1 MWNVPEAAQSTM
13 ESPNKRLKPSNE
25 GDDFMSLD
33 VGNEDDGKY
42 GYGNEDDEAEEHNP
56 TANAPRGPKAQYQR
70 DARFDRRN
78 AQDRPRSKHAL
89 PGHEPWILVKTKFG
103 RRFVHNTQ
111 TRESLWRI
119 PEDVWPAVRDFDAW
133 EKQQKE
139 REENAKWAE
148 QELQAMRQRSKAEEK
163 NQRADAEE
171 GRNSRR
177 RSESLQREDEEAM
190 MAELAAQAEH
200 AEEQDAKDAT
210 ETVEPQV
217 GETGYDSEG
226 SFEYVEV
233 TDDEEGDDDGSEA
246 GQGGLAEPAQPD
258 DGTQDPAEPEDEGP
272 VEFGEDDIAYQLA
285 AMGADYGLDEGEYGS
300 PPPEGWSEGA
310 EGLPLSD
317 EDAANLFKDLLD
329 DHHISPY
336 TPWEKLLLDE
346 SPTSILHDDRYTV
359 LPTMKARRHVFDDW
373 ARAKAAQIQAAR
385 AQMEKLDPRIP
396 YLALLADKASPKL
409 YWPEFKRKFKKEPA
423 LLDRKLPDKEKEK
436 LYRDH
441 IARLKLPE
449 SARRA
454 DLIALLKS
462 IPLRN
467 LNSST
472 SLDALPQGF
481 RGHLHSISLP
491 PRSRDEVVGQYIESL
506 PPPPDAGDIS
516 DEKTAEEQ
524 ERLKREKVRRETA
537 LQERKKKV
545 DEEMRKVEK
554 EERFARKGLLEE
566 ERELSRAV
574 VGAGTRKG
582 LKAMLGAEGEEK
594 EEGGGEGGGG

>member
-1 MWNVPEAAQSTM
+1 M

-33 VGNEDDGKY
+33 VGDGDDGKY

-78 AQDRPRSKHAL
+78 AQDRPRSKHTL

-103 RRFVHNTQ
+103 RRFVHNTA

-119 PEDVWPAVRDFDAW
+119 PDDVWPAVRDFDAW

-148 QELQAMRQRSKAEEK
+148 QELQAMRQQSKAEEK
-163 NQRADAEE
+163 NQRADAED
-171 GRNSRR
+171 GRSRRR

-200 AEEQDAKDAT
+200 AEEQDAKNAT

-233 TDDEEGDDDGSEA
+233 TDDEEGEDNGSEA
-246 GQGGLAEPAQPD
+246 GQGDRAEPAQPD
-258 DGTQDPAEPEDEGP
+258 DGALSPAEQEDAGP

-336 TPWEKLLLDE
+336 TPWEKVILDNE

-373 ARAKAAQIQAAR
+373 ARHKAAQIQTAR

-409 YWPEFKRKFKKEPA
+409 YWPEFKRKFKREPA

-436 LYRDH
+436 LYREH

-449 SARRA
+449 STRKA

-462 IPLRN
+462 IPLRH

-472 SLDALPQGF
+472 TLDALPQDF
-481 RGHLHSISLP
+481 RGNLHSISLP
-491 PRSRDEVVGQYIESL
+491 PRTRDEVVRRYISAL
-506 PPPPDAGDIS
+506 PPPPDAGDVL
-516 DEKTAEEQ
+516 DEKTAEER
-524 ERLKREKVRRETA
+524 ERKRSEKLRREAA
-537 LQERKKKV
+537 LEERKRKV
-545 DEEMRKVEK
+545 EEERRKVEK
-554 EERFARKGLLEE
+554 EERFARKGLREE

-574 VGAGTRKG
+574 VGTGTRRG
-582 LKAMLGAEGEEK
+582 LRALLGAEGEEEK
-594 EEGGGEGGGG
+594 EEKGAGEGGGV

>member
-1 MWNVPEAAQSTM
+1 M

-33 VGNEDDGKY
+33 VGDGDDGKY
-42 GYGNEDDEAEEHNP
+42 GYGNEEHEAEAEHNP

-119 PEDVWPAVRDFDAW
+119 PDDVWPAVRDFDAW
-133 EKQQKE
+133 ERQQKE

-148 QELQAMRQRSKAEEK
+148 QELQAMRQQSKAEEK

-171 GRNSRR
+171 GRNRRR

-200 AEEQDAKDAT
+200 AEEQDAKNAT
-210 ETVEPQV
+210 KTVEPQV

-233 TDDEEGDDDGSEA
+233 TDDEEGEDGGSEA
-246 GQGGLAEPAQPD
+246 GEGGLTEPARAD
-258 DGTQDPAEPEDEGP
+258 DATPGPVEPEDEGP

-336 TPWEKLLLDE
+336 TPWEKLLLDDA
-346 SPTSILHDDRYTV
+346 SPSSILHDDRYTA

-373 ARAKAAQIQAAR
+373 ARTKAASIQAAR
-385 AQMEKLDPRIP
+385 AQMEKQDPRIP

-409 YWPEFKRKFKKEPA
+409 YWPEFKRKFKREPA
-423 LLDRKLPDKEKEK
+423 LTDRKLPDRDKEK

-449 SARRA
+449 SSRKA
-454 DLIALLKS
+454 DLIGLLQS
-462 IPLRN
+462 IPLRH
-467 LNSST
+467 LNNST
-472 SLDALPQGF
+472 SLDQLSQPFLAN
-481 RGHLHSISLP
+481 LHSISLP
-491 PRSRDEVVGQYIESL
+491 PRTRDEVVRQYIASL
-506 PPPPDAGDIS
+506 PPPPDVGALS
-516 DEKTAEEQ
+516 DEKAGEE
-524 ERLKREKVRRETA
+524 EEKRRSEKLRREAA
-537 LQERKKKV
+537 LQERKRKV
-545 DEEMRKVEK
+545 EEERRKVEK
-554 EERFARKGLLEE
+554 EERVARRGLAEE
-566 ERELSRAV
+566 ERELRQAV
-574 VGAGTRKG
+574 VGTGSRRG
-582 LKAMLGAEGEEK
+582 LKAMLGAEGEGM
-594 EEGGGEGGGG
+594 EGGGEGGGG

>member
-1 MWNVPEAAQSTM
+1 M

-33 VGNEDDGKY
+33 VGDGDDGKY
-42 GYGNEDDEAEEHNP
+42 GYGNEDNEAEEHNP
-56 TANAPRGPKAQYQR
+56 TANVPRGPKAQHQR

-103 RRFVHNTQ
+103 RRFVHNTA

-119 PEDVWPAVRDFDAW
+119 PDNVWPAVRDFDAW

-148 QELQAMRQRSKAEEK
+148 QELQAMRQQSKAEEK
-163 NQRADAEE
+163 NQRADVEE
-171 GRNSRR
+171 GRNRRR

-200 AEEQDAKDAT
+200 AEEQDAKDAM

-233 TDDEEGDDDGSEA
+233 TDDEEGEDNGSEA
-246 GQGGLAEPAQPD
+246 GQGDRAEPAQPD
-258 DGTQDPAEPEDEGP
+258 DGTLGPAEQEDAGP

-336 TPWEKLLLDE
+336 TPWEKLVLDE
-346 SPTSILHDDRYTV
+346 SSTSILHDDRYTV

-373 ARAKAAQIQAAR
+373 ARHKAVQIQTAR
-385 AQMEKLDPRIP
+385 AQMEKQDPRIP

-436 LYRDH
+436 LYREH

-449 SARRA
+449 SSRKA

-467 LNSST
+467 LNNST
-472 SLDALPQGF
+472 TLDSLPQHF
-481 RGHLHSISLP
+481 LANLHSISLA
-491 PRSRDEVVGQYIESL
+491 PRTRDEVVGQYIESL
-506 PPPPDAGDIS
+506 PPPPDAGDVL

-524 ERLKREKVRRETA
+524 ERKKSEKLRREAA
-537 LQERKKKV
+537 LQERKRQV
-545 DEEMRKVEK
+545 EEERRKVEK
-554 EERFARKGLLEE
+554 EERFARKGLREE

-574 VGAGTRKG
+574 VGTGSRRG
-582 LKAMLGAEGEEK
+582 LKAMLGAEGEE
-594 EEGGGEGGGG
+594 GGGEGGAG

>member
-1 MWNVPEAAQSTM
+1 M

-33 VGNEDDGKY
+33 VGDEADDKY
-42 GYGNEDDEAEEHNP
+42 GYGNEEDEAEDQNP

-89 PGHEPWILVKTKFG
+89 PGHEPWVLVKTKFG

-119 PEDVWPAVRDFDAW
+119 PDDVWPAVRDFDAW

-148 QELQAMRQRSKAEEK
+148 QELQAMRQQSKAEEK

-171 GRNSRR
+171 GRNRRR

-200 AEEQDAKDAT
+200 AEEQDAKNAAK
-210 ETVEPQV
+210 TVEPQV

-246 GQGGLAEPAQPD
+246 GQGLRAEPAQPD
-258 DGTQDPAEPEDEGP
+258 NETSGPAEPEDEGP

-310 EGLPLSD
+310 EGLPLSN

-336 TPWEKLLLDE
+336 TPWEKLLQDE
-346 SPTSILHDDRYTV
+346 DSPTSILHDDRYTV
-359 LPTMKARRHVFDDW
+359 LPNMKARRHVFDDW
-373 ARAKAAQIQAAR
+373 ARAKAAEIQTAR
-385 AQMEKLDPRIP
+385 AQMERQDPRIP
-396 YLALLADKASPKL
+396 YLALLAAKASPKL

-423 LLDRKLPDKEKEK
+423 LLDRKLGDKDKEK

-449 SARRA
+449 STRKA

-462 IPLRN
+462 LPLRI
-467 LNSST
+467 LNNST
-472 SLDALPQGF
+472 RLDSLPQAF
-481 RGHLHSISLP
+481 LAHLHSISLP
-491 PRSRDEVVGQYIESL
+491 PRTRDEVVGQYISSL
-506 PPPPDAGDIS
+506 PPPPDAAES
-516 DEKTAEEQ
+516 ADEKTAEEQ
-524 ERLKREKVRRETA
+524 ERLRREKARREAA
-537 LQERKKKV
+537 LLERKRAV
-545 DEEMRKVEK
+545 EEERRRVEK
-554 EERFARKGLLEE
+554 EERFARMGLLEE
-566 ERELSRAV
+566 ERELRQADVGKGSR
-574 VGAGTRKG
+574 RG
-582 LKAMLGAEGEEK
+582 LRAMLGGAEGEGDREGMG
-594 EEGGGEGGGG
+594 ESGGG

>member
-1 MWNVPEAAQSTM
+1 M

-25 GDDFMSLD
+25 ADDFMSLD
-33 VGNEDDGKY
+33 VGDEGDGKY
-42 GYGNEDDEAEEHNP
+42 GYGNEEDEAADQNSI
-56 TANAPRGPKAQYQR
+56 ANAPRGPKAQYQR

-78 AQDRPRSKHAL
+78 AQDRPRSKHLL
-89 PGHEPWILVKTKFG
+89 PGHEPWVLVKTKFG

-119 PEDVWPAVRDFDAW
+119 PDDVWPAVRDFDAW

-148 QELQAMRQRSKAEEK
+148 QELQAMRQQSKAEEK

-171 GRNSRR
+171 GRSRRR

-200 AEEQDAKDAT
+200 AEEQDAKHAAK
-210 ETVEPQV
+210 TVEPQV

-233 TDDEEGDDDGSEA
+233 TDDEEGDDAGSEA
-246 GQGGLAEPAQPD
+246 GQGDRTEPAQMD
-258 DGTQDPAEPEDEGP
+258 DETHDPLEPEDSGP

-300 PPPEGWSEGA
+300 PPPEGWDEGA
-310 EGLPLSD
+310 EGLPLSS

-336 TPWEKLLLDE
+336 TPWEKLLQDE
-346 SPTSILHDDRYTV
+346 TPTSILNDDRYTV
-359 LPTMKARRHVFDDW
+359 LSNMKARRHVFDAW
-373 ARAKAAQIQAAR
+373 ARSKAAQIQTAR
-385 AQMEKLDPRIP
+385 AHTEKQDPRIP
-396 YLALLADKASPKL
+396 YLALLAVHASPKL

-423 LLDRKLPDKEKEK
+423 LTDRKLPDKEKEK

-441 IARLKLPE
+441 VARLKLPE
-449 SARRA
+449 SARKA

-462 IPLRN
+462 LPLRV

-472 SLDALPQGF
+472 TLDELPQAF
-481 RGHLHSISLP
+481 RAHLHSISLP
-491 PRSRDEVVGQYIESL
+491 PRTRDGVVGQYISSL
-506 PPPPDAGDIS
+506 PPPPPS
-516 DEKTAEEQ
+516 DEGQSAVEKDGEER
-524 ERLKREKVRRETA
+524 ERLGREKAKREAA
-537 LQERKKKV
+537 LQERKRAV
-545 DEEMRKVEK
+545 EEERKKVEK
-554 EERFARKGLLEE
+554 EDRFARKGLAEE
-566 ERELSRAV
+566 ERELRRAEVERGSR
-574 VGAGTRKG
+574 RG
-582 LKAMLGAEGEEK
+582 LRAILGEEGEG
-594 EEGGGEGGGG
+594 EGLGEGGSGG

>member
-1 MWNVPEAAQSTM
+1 M

-33 VGNEDDGKY
+33 VGDGDDGKY
-42 GYGNEDDEAEEHNP
+42 GYGNEDDETEEHNP

-103 RRFVHNTQ
+103 RRFVHNTA

-119 PEDVWPAVRDFDAW
+119 PDDVWPAVRDFDAW

-148 QELQAMRQRSKAEEK
+148 QELQAMRQQSKAEEK

-171 GRNSRR
+171 GRSRRR

-200 AEEQDAKDAT
+200 AEEQDAKNAT

-233 TDDEEGDDDGSEA
+233 TDDEEGDDEGSEA
-246 GQGGLAEPAQPD
+246 GQRDRAEPGPAD
-258 DGTQDPAEPEDEGP
+258 DETHQGQAEPEDEGP

-346 SPTSILHDDRYTV
+346 TPTSILHDDRYTV

-373 ARAKAAQIQAAR
+373 ARHKAAQIQAAR
-385 AQMEKLDPRIP
+385 AQMEKLDPKIP
-396 YLALLADKASPKL
+396 YLALLSDKASPKL

-436 LYRDH
+436 LYREH

-449 SARRA
+449 STRKA
-454 DLIALLKS
+454 DVIALLQS

-467 LNSST
+467 LNIST
-472 SLDALPQGF
+472 TLDSLPQDF
-481 RGHLHSISLP
+481 LANLQSISLP
-491 PRSRDEVVGQYIESL
+491 PRTRDEVLTQYISSL
-506 PPPPDAGDIS
+506 PPPPDAGDIL

-524 ERLKREKVRRETA
+524 ERQKNEKVRREAA
-537 LQERKKKV
+537 LQERKRKV
-545 DEEMRKVEK
+545 EEERRKVEK
-554 EERFARKGLLEE
+554 EERFARKGLAEE

-574 VGAGTRKG
+574 VGKGSRRG
-582 LKAMLGAEGEEK
+582 LKAMLGAEGEGG
-594 EEGGGEGGGG
+594 EGGGEGGGG

>member
-1 MWNVPEAAQSTM
+1 MG
-13 ESPNKRLKPSNE
+13 SPNKRLKPSNE

-33 VGNEDDGKY
+33 VGDEADDKY
-42 GYGNEDDEAEEHNP
+42 GYGNEEDEAEDQNP

-89 PGHEPWILVKTKFG
+89 PGHEPWVLVKTKFG

-119 PEDVWPAVRDFDAW
+119 PDDVWPAVRDFDAW

-148 QELQAMRQRSKAEEK
+148 QELQAMRQQSKAEEK
-163 NQRADAEE
+163 NERADAEE
-171 GRNSRR
+171 GRSRRR

-200 AEEQDAKDAT
+200 AEEQDAKNAAK
-210 ETVEPQV
+210 TVEPQV

-246 GQGGLAEPAQPD
+246 GQGDRAEPAQMD
-258 DGTQDPAEPEDEGP
+258 DETHEPGKPEDPGP

-310 EGLPLSD
+310 EGLPLSS

-336 TPWEKLLLDE
+336 TPWEKLLQDE
-346 SPTSILHDDRYTV
+346 DSPTSILHDDRYTV
-359 LPTMKARRHVFDDW
+359 LPNMKIRRHVFDDW
-373 ARAKAAQIQAAR
+373 ARAKAAQIQTAR
-385 AQMEKLDPRIP
+385 AQMEKQDPRIP

-423 LLDRKLPDKEKEK
+423 LLDRKLADKDKEK

-441 IARLKLPE
+441 VARLKLPE
-449 SARRA
+449 STRKA
-454 DLIALLKS
+454 DLIAPLKS
-462 IPLRN
+462 LPPRV
-467 LNSST
+467 LNNST
-472 SLDALPQGF
+472 RLDSLPQPF
-481 RGHLHSISLP
+481 LAHLHSISLP
-491 PRSRDEVVGQYIESL
+491 PRTRDEVVGQYLSSL
-506 PPPPDAGDIS
+506 PPPPDAAES
-516 DEKTAEEQ
+516 ADEKDGEER
-524 ERLKREKVRRETA
+524 ERLEREKGRREAA
-537 LQERKKKV
+537 LQERKRAV
-545 DEEMRKVEK
+545 EEERRKVEK

-566 ERELSRAV
+566 ERELRQADVGKGSR
-574 VGAGTRKG
+574 RG
-582 LKAMLGAEGEEK
+582 LRAMLGAEGEGEGEG
-594 EEGGGEGGGG
+594 EEMRVGGGG